1 VIEVRGFNGKLN
13 QDDNPYRLPKGDYT
27 DALNITRDAQ
37 GDGQDEVVSNI
48 LGNLLVEDT
57 LPPTGINKVIGNYA
71 DRTRNRLYYFTWNSN
86 GYNRISYYDLTTDT
100 ITILLE
106 DLTDTGNVGILN
118 FDPSFRINHTDIVY
132 RDDAGD
138 LLFWTDGLNP
148 PSKINVKTAETGGY
162 GVVLRSYIDVA
173 KEPPSAPPYCVYEDD
188 INVTVNNLQ
197 NKQFKFKYRF
207 VYDDNEKSVTSAQ
220 SEVPIPYLYSSQ
232 AVVTDPTKN
241 ADIFIAFQTGAEN
254 VVKIELLGAKS
265 LGNTWSDF
273 FLITVLD
280 KAELGINSNDVSY
293 FRFYNDK
300 AYSIIPIDESL
311 QPFDAVPQIAY
322 TQSLPNGNV
331 LDYGAITEGYDLI
344 VPEYEA
350 SSSYIISYSYAGNFL
365 ILAYQNAQPAFNTGD
380 IKIIMAATGI
390 IPPSVGGANQK
401 GQLDAGTISVSI
413 LDGVTPITLSAS
425 AGTGFFTFPLAI
437 APPYITPG
445 SSIIEQ
451 FSTQAISNGFTI
463 VSSNDNELV
472 INKSGSV
479 LQKTTNNSRSVPI
492 TIVAPSNY
500 ALNNNS
506 QFAYNWNSI
515 YSFGIVY
522 FDQKGRTNS
531 VIYSPQ
537 TSVQTGAYS
546 ENSFLNNMT
555 SANLPLINLEI
566 NSRPPDWAYYFEI
579 VRTKN
584 LTKSDYLYWISEYTY
599 KDTTAQQDGYTY
611 AYISIA
617 NLFAYISANPQ
628 VKTIGYEF
636 APGDRIRFI
645 KLYDS
650 TGSTAQLYTSK
661 DYEIIALLTDVELQG
676 TLIKGGVLKIVLP
689 PTSATFDFGTAAF
702 ANYLIEIYTP
712 SVNFSNNVNLYYEFG
727 ERYIVGNPGTLLAY
741 HEGSVQ
747 NQTENLSQPA
757 TYQFYK
763 GDGYF
768 RSRLILT
775 GGQATLDFRAK
786 SGIAGT
792 YFPMANLVSN
802 DSTHNGAYTINEVPS
817 ASNYQITINDTAVGA
832 NFIANG
838 YITVKSSVNSTGAVL
853 QLVRDFTGT
862 GTWFPL
868 GALTAG
874 VSITRQITNYPL
886 QITPGNTYGGLQL
899 AGFTGEIIA
908 FQLTLTDGRSI
919 YQGIIDPN
927 FSDNYDSAA
936 LPNGRPWIYNENVK
950 REFNPTLIRFG
961 GEYQPGTNINNI
973 NRFYEDDFDVYDRS
987 RGSIKKMFI
996 EGRNQYIFHQY
1007 DVGVVTV
1014 LTQIVRDTAG
1024 NPLSAESVK
1033 LLNKIVYPYIG
1044 QYGIGDIPESFAY
1057 GKHAKYF
1064 IDNNKGV
1071 VCRLSTDGITPLSI
1085 LYKMNAFFVLYLSK
1099 YREAQDYLLQL
1110 AGYPTV
1116 YGAYDAYTN
1125 KYIIAMD
1132 AIYNDTVFV
1141 QEAYTLSFLESRDS
1155 KQGFESYLSF
1165 HPENMGDVN
1174 NLFIT
1179 FLNGELWKHNNT
1191 VHCNFY
1197 ANQYPASIETVFN
1210 DQPLDKKTY
1219 LAVMQTSST
1228 VWYCPSIKSQV
1239 NSYGST
1245 SQESSLSTAR
1255 FTLLEGQYNS
1265 AILRDANSTGGII
1278 NGDTMK
1284 GNYLFVQFKIDDASS
1299 FYYINT
1305 VSLNYI
1311 NSPLNVR

>member
-1 VIEVRGFNGKLN
+1 VIEVRGFGGKLN
-13 QDDNPYRLPKGDYT
+13 QDDNPYRLPKGDYS

-48 LGNLLVEDT
+48 VGNLLVVDT
-57 LPPTGINKVIGNYA
+57 FSETGTNKVIGNYA
-71 DRTRNRLYYFTWNSN
+71 DRTRNRLYYFTWNSA
-86 GYNRISYYDLTTDT
+86 GYNRISYYDLSTDT
-100 ITILLE
+100 IIVLIE
-106 DLTDTGNVGILN
+106 DLTDTAGIGILN

-162 GVVLRSYIDVA
+162 GTVLRSYIDVA

-188 INVTVNNLQ
+188 LDVTVNNLQ

-241 ADIFIAFQTGAEN
+241 ANIFIAYQTGAEN
-254 VVKIELLGAKS
+254 VTKIELLGAKS

-280 KAELGINSNDVSY
+280 KAELGINNNDVNY
-293 FRFYNDK
+293 FRFYNDT

-322 TQSLPNGNV
+322 TQSLLNGNV

-344 VPEYEA
+344 VPEYA
-350 SSSYIISYSYAGNFL
+350 ATGSGSIISSSYAGNFL
-365 ILAYQNAQPAFNTGD
+365 LLAYQNSQPAFNEGD

-390 IPPSVGGANQK
+390 FTYFVAPFSKVR
-401 GQLDAGTISVSI
+401 GQLNSGTIAVNI
-413 LDGVTPITLSAS
+413 LDNGTPISLTYTSGGFFSIPAPIAPDPS
-425 AGTGFFTFPLAI
+425 TGTGGLLYT
-437 APPYITPG
+437 
-445 SSIIEQ
+445 
-451 FSTQAISNGFTI
+451 FSTQAASYGFTI
-463 VSSNDNELV
+463 VSIGENELV
-472 INKSGSV
+472 INKFGAV
-479 LQKTTNNSRSVPI
+479 LRSTTNNSTSVPL
-492 TIVAPSNY
+492 TSLVGF

-515 YSFGIVY
+515 YSFGVVY

-537 TSVQTGAYS
+537 TSVQTGNYL
-546 ENSFLNNMT
+546 ENVFITSMI
-555 SANLPLINLEI
+555 SANLPLIELEI

-599 KDTTAQQDGYTY
+599 KDITAQQDGYTY

-617 NLFAYISANPQ
+617 NLFAYVAANPQ
-628 VKTIGYEF
+628 IKTIGYEF

-645 KLYDS
+645 KLYDN
-650 TGSTAQLYTSK
+650 TGGTAQLYGSK

-689 PTSATFDFGTAAF
+689 PTDVTFDFGTAAF

-712 SVNFSNNVNLYYEFG
+712 AVNFSNNVNLYYEFG
-727 ERYIVGNPGTLLAY
+727 ERYIVGNPGTALAY
-741 HEGSVQ
+741 HEGSTQ

-757 TYQFYK
+757 TYEFYK

-786 SGIAGT
+786 SGISGT
-792 YFPMANLVSN
+792 YFPMDSLVSN
-802 DSTHNGAYTINEVPS
+802 NSTHNGAYTINEVPS
-817 ASNYQITINDTAVGA
+817 ASNYQITINDPAVGA

-868 GALTAG
+868 GALAAG

-899 AGFTGEIIA
+899 AGFNGEIIT
-908 FQLTLTDGRSI
+908 FQLTITDGRSI

-936 LPNGRPWIYNENVK
+936 LPDGRPWIYNGNVK

-961 GEYQPGTNINNI
+961 GEYQPGTNVNNI
-973 NRFYEDDFDVYDRS
+973 NRFYEDDFDLYDRS

-996 EGRNQYIFHQY
+996 EGRNQYVFQQY

-1024 NPLSAESVK
+1024 NPLSAESVR

-1099 YREAQDYLLQL
+1099 YREAQDYLLQTT
-1110 AGYPTV
+1110 GYPTV

-1125 KYIIAMD
+1125 KYIIAME
-1132 AIYNDTVFV
+1132 AIYNDRILV

-1179 FLNGELWKHNNT
+1179 FLNGELWRHNNT

-1197 ANQYPASIETVFN
+1197 ASQYSASIETVFN

-1219 LAVMQTSST
+1219 LAIMQTSNS
-1228 VWYCPSIKSQV
+1228 VWYCSSIKSQL

-1245 SQESSLSTAR
+1245 PQSSSLNAAR
-1255 FTLLEGQYNS
+1255 FVLLEGQYNS
-1265 AILRDANSTGGII
+1265 AILRDANSAGGII
-1278 NGDTMK
+1278 NGDIMK
-1284 GNYLFVQFKIDDASS
+1284 GNFLKVEFKIDSASS